1 MWNFCPQGKN
11 KNFGGVCAA
20 IHRFYYLL
28 SFIYYLYLYPQ
39 KDTTMLNFILGPSGS
54 GKSHTMLAAL
64 RARAARGERNILIVP
79 EQFTSST

>member
-11 KNFGGVCAA
+11 KNFSGAYAA

-39 KDTTMLNFILGPSGS
+39 KDTTMLNFI
-54 GKSHTMLAAL
+54 
-64 RARAARGERNILIVP
+64 
-79 EQFTSST
+79 